1 MTDELVS
8 RLCCTSVL
16 QEGACAAVLLAPL
29 RSWVTLGALGSFSDS
44 SCRPLARFLQSGII
58 SLEADGFNSDWS
70 PVIHT
75 PVYKVINSKA
85 PQSLLGFCNINIIT
99 KLIITVLFIMSP
111 SGT

>member
-1 MTDELVS
+1 M
-8 RLCCTSVL
+8 RQCCS
-16 QEGACAAVLLAPL
+16 PL
-29 RSWVTLGALGSFSDS
+29 RAPGSRSKLS
-44 SCRPLARFLQSGII
+44 ARSLVHLAGHLLTALQSVII
-58 SLEADGFNSDWS
+58 SLEADDFNSDWF

-99 KLIITVLFIMSP
+99 KLIITVLFITSP